1 MFIIQFSEFPVYV
14 YPEIDLIQSGGVEIR
29 GLHANV
35 IAKRKPLADPVLE
48 KYMFVP
54 NIIETVKLKC
64 IINRSQLIFE
74 IILYF

>member
-1 MFIIQFSEFPVYV
+1 M

-29 GLHANV
+29 GIHANV

-54 NIIETVKLKC
+54 NVIKMV
-64 IINRSQLIFE
+64 NRSRLLNKSKLILE
-74 IILYF
+74 IMFYF

>member
-1 MFIIQFSEFPVYV
+1 L

-48 KYMFVP
+48 KYTFVP
-54 NIIETVKLKC
+54 NIIEKVNQNKLL
-64 IINRSQLIFE
+64 INRS
-74 IILYF
+74 

>member
-1 MFIIQFSEFPVYV
+1 MICIEFSEFPVYV

-48 KYMFVP
+48 KYTFVP
-54 NIIETVKLKC
+54 NIIEKVNQNKLL
-64 IINRSQLIFE
+64 INRS
-74 IILYF
+74 

>member
-1 MFIIQFSEFPVYV
+1 MLCIYNVEFAEFPIYV

-48 KYMFVP
+48 KYLFVP
-54 NIIETVKLKC
+54 NVIKTVNFCKL
-64 IINRSQLIFE
+64 LIK
-74 IILYF
+74 

>member
-1 MFIIQFSEFPVYV
+1 V

-48 KYMFVP
+48 KYLFVP
-54 NIIETVKLKC
+54 YVIKMVNYYKLL
-64 IINRSQLIFE
+64 INK
-74 IILYF
+74 